1 MNALRKA
8 LFLDRDG
15 VINVEKNYVWRI
27 EDFEFLPGI
36 FDLCEL
42 AMRLGYRLVVI
53 TNQAG
58 IGRGY
63 YSEADYLHL
72 TDWMVQQF
80 HERGIVIDRV
90 YHCPYHP
97 TAGIGEYRQDSFY
110 RKPNPG
116 MLLTARDELG
126 LDLSRS
132 VLVGDKDSDIEA
144 GAAAGVK
151 SNIKLVPSGKHDPAK
166 LEFPS
171 LQSIGAWLSRTAT
184 SCNQQSLQVMD
195 ETGSTPD
202 IRYK

>member
-1 MNALRKA
+1 MQAPGFPDRPETPGAPHRKA

-15 VINVEKNYVWRI
+15 VINVEKNYVYRI

-36 FDLCEL
+36 FELCST
-42 AMRLGYRLVVI
+42 ARRLGFLLVVI

-63 YSEADYLHL
+63 YSETDYQRL
-72 TDWMVQQF
+72 TGWMQDQF
-80 HERGIVIDRV
+80 RAHGIEIDRV

-97 TAGIGEYRQDSFY
+97 TAGIGEYRQDSFH

-116 MLLTARDELG
+116 MILTARDELG
-126 LDLSRS
+126 LDLSES

-144 GAAAGVK
+144 GRAAGVK
-151 SNIKLVPSGKHDPAK
+151 HNLRLRHDGIADLGQ

-171 LQSIGAWLSRTAT
+171 LAAVRDWLVDNSR
-184 SCNQQSLQVMD
+184 
-195 ETGSTPD
+195 
-202 IRYK
+202 